1 MMVWETDWSKKI
13 NIPEYYYESEF
24 TEINYKVKKTYRNF
38 ISNRRGRFIVDFVIY
53 DYYTNA
59 CLMKDNIIIRA
70 RNVNNLNNNY
80 KLEHLIQKRYSPIKI
95 GKIKILNIRR
105 G

>member
-1 MMVWETDWSKKI
+1 
-13 NIPEYYYESEF
+13 
-24 TEINYKVKKTYRNF
+24 
-38 ISNRRGRFIVDFVIY
+38 
-53 DYYTNA
+53 
-59 CLMKDNIIIRA
+59 MKDNIIIRA

-80 KLEHLIQKRYSPIKI
+80 KLEHLIQKRYYPLKF

>member
-38 ISNRRGRFIVDFVIY
+38 ISNRRGRFIVDFVIN

-59 CLMKDNIIIRA
+59 CLMEDNIIIRA
-70 RNVNNLNNNY
+70 WNVNNLNNNY
-80 KLEHLIQKRYSPIKI
+80 KLEHLIQKRYYPLKF
-95 GKIKILNIRR
+95 GKIKVLDVRR

>member
-24 TEINYKVKKTYRNF
+24 AEINYKAKKIYRNF
-38 ISNRRGRFIVDFVIY
+38 INNRRVKFIVNFVIY

-59 CLMKDNIIIRA
+59 CLMKDSIIIRA
-70 RNVNNLNNNY
+70 RNVNNLDNY
-80 KLEHLIQKRYSPIKI
+80 KLEHLIQKRYYPLKF
-95 GKIKILNIRR
+95 GKIKVLDVRR